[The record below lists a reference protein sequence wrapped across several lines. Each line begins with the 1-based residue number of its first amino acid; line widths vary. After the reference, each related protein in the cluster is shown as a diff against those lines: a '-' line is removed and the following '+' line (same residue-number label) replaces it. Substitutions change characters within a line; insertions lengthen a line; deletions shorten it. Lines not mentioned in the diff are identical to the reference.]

1 MDCFLFDRDLHCSRL
16 PTAEANFVKNT
27 KKNFIIML
35 IFPNIILSRIN
46 IRVCFVQCRSNS
58 DSRNSTRCN
67 NAPFTKNSWVSC
79 GFGHIYW
86 KNPERK
92 TSIFAQWFLKRPQIS
107 QLFLSADLIYMIAR
121 RYNEKLDCESQLIPE
136 NLQRNLL
143 EAFPYIPLTKMN
155 FTMKMFSGIL
165 LDYLK
170 PASRNQN
177 SIETTHPVK
186 EFIPTMIKGWA
197 NFYCTVIEVSR

>member
-1 MDCFLFDRDLHCSRL
+1 MKEKKNQESKCLNEYNFTLVGWEISGSDSLRFLKIKSNLDEFTLLWRRSLSYRNQSNYLPCKSMDWFLFDRDLHCSRI

-27 KKNFIIML
+27 KKNLIIML

-46 IRVCFVQCRSNS
+46 IRVCFVQWRSNS

-92 TSIFAQWFLKRPQIS
+92 TSIFVQWFLKRPQIS
-107 QLFLSADLIYMIAR
+107 QLLFTS
-121 RYNEKLDCESQLIPE
+121 
-136 NLQRNLL
+136 LL
-143 EAFPYIPLTKMN
+143 GDITKN
-155 FTMKMFSGIL
+155 
-165 LDYLK
+165 
-170 PASRNQN
+170 
-177 SIETTHPVK
+177 
-186 EFIPTMIKGWA
+186 
-197 NFYCTVIEVSR
+197 